1 MKFAVKVWMKDS
13 VLDTQG
19 RAVHELL
26 TRRDEPIQDVK
37 IGKWIVV
44 DVNLKD
50 EKAAHAKAQELA
62 ETMLHNPLI
71 EQFVVERLKD

>member
-19 RAVHELL
+19 RAVHEMLA
-26 TRRDEPIQDVK
+26 RREEPVVDVK
-37 IGKWIVV
+37 IGKWIVI
-44 DVNLKD
+44 DVKLSD

-62 ETMLHNPLI
+62 ETLLHNPLI
-71 EQFVVERLKD
+71 EQYVVERLKD

>member
-19 RAVHELL
+19 RAVHEMLV
-26 TRRDEPIQDVK
+26 RREEPVSDVK

-44 DVNLKD
+44 DINHTD
-50 EKAAHAKAQELA
+50 EKIAQAKAQELA
-62 ETMLHNPLI
+62 ETLLHNPLI
-71 EQFVVERLKD
+71 EQFIVERLKD